1 MCKLLPLNKTCFC
14 RFTLNCQKFHWE
26 VSLVKNGHVL
36 KSSILYCTVSIVKF
50 LRKITKLME
59 IYPLE
64 MKFILF
70 RYLQTHIYKYS
81 SVALIPQLVRYHND
95 CTVAVLQ
102 KSFPFKPPFILIF
115 LQL

>member
-1 MCKLLPLNKTCFC
+1 
-14 RFTLNCQKFHWE
+14 
-26 VSLVKNGHVL
+26 
-36 KSSILYCTVSIVKF
+36 
-50 LRKITKLME
+50 ME